1 MFAFVLLKT
10 QAIYLFVKE
19 GGMAFYVVKQ
29 GFMIYKVTPFIYY
42 VFGSSMKKIEPIV
55 YVK

>member
-42 VFGSSMKKIEPIV
+42 VFGSSMKKIESIV
-55 YVK
+55 YVN